1 MASLL
6 RALLCVGSAL
16 VAVVVPVAASAVAG
30 PTLAVRSAAEAGR
43 TLPLVGRTIVVDP
56 GHQLGNS
63 RHLRQSNALVD
74 DGAGGRKAC
83 NTTGTAT
90 DAGYPE
96 ATFAW
101 QVAVGVRDRLRALGA
116 TVVMT
121 RASNSADRWGPC
133 VDVRGRLGDAGY
145 AGRRTAADLKL
156 SIHGDGSVAG
166 NRGFHVIVGT
176 GPGERVASE
185 RYAAAT
191 ADALVRAGFA
201 PSNYVGGG
209 TGFDHRGDLGTLNW
223 SRIPTVM
230 VELGN
235 MRDPGDAARMTSSAG
250 QRTYAAALADAARR
264 FLAR

>member
-1 MASLL
+1 MA
-6 RALLCVGSAL
+6 AQ
-16 VAVVVPVAASAVAG
+16 
-30 PTLAVRSAAEAGR
+30 SAATAGNTRPLAGR
-43 TLPLVGRTIVVDP
+43 TVVVDP

-63 RHLRQSNALVD
+63 RHLRETTVLVG

-101 QVAVGVRDRLRALGA
+101 QVAVAVRDRLRRLGA
-116 TVVMT
+116 TVLMT
-121 RASNSADRWGPC
+121 RTENSVEEWGPC
-133 VDVRGRLGDAGY
+133 VDRRGRFGNVG
-145 AGRRTAADLKL
+145 ADLKL

-176 GPGERVASE
+176 RPGERAASD
-185 RYAAAT
+185 RYAVLT
-191 ADALVRAGFA
+191 RDALLGAGFSR
-201 PSNYVGGG
+201 SNYVGGG
-209 TGFDHRGDLGTLNW
+209 SGLDTRGDLGTLNW

-235 MRDPGDAARMTSSAG
+235 MRDPADAARMTSPAG
-250 QRTYAAALADAARR
+250 QRAYARALAEGARR
-264 FLAR
+264 FLAP

>member
-1 MASLL
+1 MAFLH
-6 RALLCVGSAL
+6 RALLCVVAVL
-16 VAVVVPVAASAVAG
+16 VALLVGLVVLPAAAVAVAG
-30 PTLAVRSAAEAGR
+30 PTLAARSAAEAGR
-43 TLPLVGRTIVVDP
+43 TLPLAERTVVLDP

-63 RHLRQSNALVD
+63 RHLRESNALVD

-121 RASNSADRWGPC
+121 RAGNSVDRWGPC
-133 VDVRGRLGDAGY
+133 VDVRGRTGN
-145 AGRRTAADLKL
+145 RAADLEL

-166 NRGFHVIVGT
+166 NRGFHVIVGK
-176 GPGERVASE
+176 GPGDRVGSD
-185 RYAAAT
+185 RYALAT
-191 ADALVRAGFA
+191 RDALERAGLA

-209 TGFDHRGDLGTLNW
+209 SGLDHRGDLGTLNW

-250 QRTYAAALADAARR
+250 QRTYAAALTDAVRR
-264 FLAR
+264 FLAG